1 MKRSELRHIIQEVIR
16 EQTELPSPT
25 EAMPFLTSPSTG
37 IAATGIPTKECES
50 IQALKKYMVGWPSVD
65 MGSEQY
71 QAYKKALTLNGCME
85 TSTPWVP
92 SDNGFTT
99 PQPTGVEHD
108 CPGCP
113 QQE

>member
-16 EQTELPSPT
+16 EQTGT
-25 EAMPFLTSPSTG
+25 EAMPFLPSTG
-37 IAATGIPTKECES
+37 TAATGIPTKECES
-50 IQALKKYMVGWPSVD
+50 IQALKKYKVGWPSVD

>member
-16 EQTELPSPT
+16 EQTGT
-25 EAMPFLTSPSTG
+25 
-37 IAATGIPTKECES
+37 AATGIPTKECES